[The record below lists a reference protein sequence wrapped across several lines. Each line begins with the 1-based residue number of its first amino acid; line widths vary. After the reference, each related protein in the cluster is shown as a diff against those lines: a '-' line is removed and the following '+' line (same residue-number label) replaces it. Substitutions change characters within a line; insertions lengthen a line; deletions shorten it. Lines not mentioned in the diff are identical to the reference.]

1 MRNGGQRTWIS
12 PDIDAELVGNF
23 LEHLETERGNSAK
36 SRNIRLAAIRSF
48 FRHVAVNEPQ
58 VMHYCQKI
66 LQLPAKRHK
75 RGTVTWLTE
84 DEITALAAAPDIATW
99 YGRRD
104 RALLVLAAQ
113 TGLRVSELVGLG
125 IRDVELGRGA
135 HVRCHGKG
143 RKDRATPLRSDTV
156 KVIEA
161 WINEQG
167 NVENTPLFPSNRGG
181 PLSRDAVGCIVAR
194 HCRVAAQTCPSL
206 GEKKVTPHSLRHG
219 AAMALLHEGV
229 GCTVIALWLGH
240 ESVETTQVYLHADL
254 RIKEKAMEKTRPV
267 GVEPGRFKPDNTLLA
282 FLKSL

>member
-1 MRNGGQRTWIS
+1 M
-12 PDIDAELVGNF
+12 
-23 LEHLETERGNSAK
+23 
-36 SRNIRLAAIRSF
+36 
-48 FRHVAVNEPQ
+48 
-58 VMHYCQKI
+58 
-66 LQLPAKRHK
+66 
-75 RGTVTWLTE
+75 TWLTE
-84 DEITALAAAPDIATW
+84 DEIKALAAAPDLSTW

-104 RALLVLAAQ
+104 RALLMLAAQ
-113 TGLRVSELVGLG
+113 TGLRVSELVGLR

-156 KVIEA
+156 MVIEA

-167 NVENTPLFPSNRGG
+167 NVENAPLFPSNRGG

-206 GEKKVTPHSLRHG
+206 GEKKVTPHSLRHS

-240 ESVETTQVYLHADL
+240 ESAETTQVYLHADL

>member
-1 MRNGGQRTWIS
+1 M
-12 PDIDAELVGNF
+12 
-23 LEHLETERGNSAK
+23 
-36 SRNIRLAAIRSF
+36 
-48 FRHVAVNEPQ
+48 
-58 VMHYCQKI
+58 
-66 LQLPAKRHK
+66 
-75 RGTVTWLTE
+75 
-84 DEITALAAAPDIATW
+84 
-99 YGRRD
+99 
-104 RALLVLAAQ
+104 
-113 TGLRVSELVGLG
+113 SELVGLR

-167 NVENTPLFPSNRGG
+167 NVETAPLFPSNRGG
-181 PLSRDAVGCIVAR
+181 PLSRDAVEHIVAK
-194 HCRVAAQTCPSL
+194 HCRVASETCPSL

-219 AAMALLHEGV
+219 TAMTLLHQGV

-254 RIKEKAMEKTRPV
+254 RIKEKAMVKTRPV
-267 GVEPGRFKPDNTLLA
+267 GVKPGRFKPDSTLLG